1 MMPIRVYH
9 NPDFLTFYQAQTLDL
24 GRLYL
29 AAIVATDE
37 PETAYRL
44 TQHVE
49 TWYGNPGVTTVVR
62 SRSTSVGDVLALA
75 DGRLLLVAS
84 FGFEPLADAVLPA
97 DGSALMRR
105 LQAAISA
112 LAGSENREAAS
123 ALEATARQLRA
134 LYTALLFALPL
145 LACAEHAEAMAGGGK
160 VKPYQ
165 ALLARFASE
174 QARWALAQAD
184 GGE

>member
-9 NPDFLTFYQAQTLDL
+9 NPDFLTFYQEPDPQAIDL

-29 AAIVATDE
+29 AAIVATDD

-44 TQHVE
+44 TQHVQ
-49 TWYGNPGVTTVVR
+49 TWYENPGVTAVVR

-75 DGRLLLVAS
+75 DGRLLVVAS

-97 DGSALMRR
+97 DGSVLMQQ
-105 LQAAISA
+105 LEAAIAA
-112 LAGSENREAAS
+112 LAGGDSREAAA
-123 ALEATARQLRA
+123 ALEASASEVGV

-145 LACAEHAEAMAGGGK
+145 LASVAGGEK

-165 ALLARFASE
+165 ALLARFAAE

-184 GGE
+184 GEG